1 MHHLQ
6 CRHCGNKYHWREAF
20 SKFGFDDGDG
30 DIKTPHIAEALEF
43 ASYYVKYSKW
53 FMHNELIYSIKKN
66 GIEYM
71 PVETH
76 EYRIGYD
83 DPLDYLPAD
92 ILNLLEEEFPTKILF
107 R

>member
-20 SKFGFDDGDG
+20 SKFGFADGDG

-43 ASYYVKYSKW
+43 AGYEVSCFW
-53 FMHNELIYSIKKN
+53 WRPHNMIIYSIRKG

-71 PVETH
+71 PLNKS
-76 EYRIGYD
+76 RNGIGYT
-83 DPLDYLPAD
+83 DPIDYLPIE
-92 ILNLLEEEFPTKILF
+92 ILELPEEQSPTKILF
-107 R
+107 L